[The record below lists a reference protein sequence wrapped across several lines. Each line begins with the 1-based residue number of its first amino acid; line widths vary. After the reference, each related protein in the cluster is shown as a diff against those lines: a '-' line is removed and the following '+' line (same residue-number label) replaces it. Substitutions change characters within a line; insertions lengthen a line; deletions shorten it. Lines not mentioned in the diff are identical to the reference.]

1 MALTNR
7 IKKSVE
13 TWESLTLSKSNMM
26 DNTSMMIRSFDNRSD
41 TSNVIDDMSFSTSLS
56 ESINNND
63 NNNIALNSSIGSN
76 SMNQRQT
83 RINTSSSTTNSNN
96 MSKTAKRR
104 HKRLTVSGVYSGNR

>member
-26 DNTSMMIRSFDNRSD
+26 DNTSMMIRGFDNRSD

-63 NNNIALNSSIGSN
+63 NNNIALNSSIGSGGGGN

-83 RINTSSSTTNSNN
+83 RINTNSNK
-96 MSKTAKRR
+96 MSKTAKR
-104 HKRLTVSGVYSGNR
+104 HQKRLTVSGVYSGNR

>member
-13 TWESLTLSKSNMM
+13 TWESLSLSNKS
-26 DNTSMMIRSFDNRSD
+26 NTSMMMIRGFDNRSD

-56 ESINNND
+56 ESINNN

-76 SMNQRQT
+76 SMNQKQT

>member
-26 DNTSMMIRSFDNRSD
+26 DNSD

-63 NNNIALNSSIGSN
+63 NNNIALNSSIGSGGGGN

-83 RINTSSSTTNSNN
+83 RINTNSNK